1 MMKRSVRDASSGV
14 ATPEEAPS
22 VGSSAP
28 EPRGLFLSKIAF
40 GSSKDP
46 NGCLNTLVRID
57 KEGPVKMRK
66 YSNKAA
72 GIDTAKS
79 KLDVAVHGTGE
90 RLEVANDSAGHER
103 LIAWL
108 RAQDVRRVG
117 IEASGGYEKA
127 VTAALRLAGFLVIV
141 FQPLQVRSYAGFE
154 LQRAK
159 NDHIDR
165 DLIAKCTAMY
175 EELRAAPDPRLE
187 AFAEPLTLIDQL
199 GEDIARW
206 KTRRESFHQAE
217 QRDWAGVEIKRLT
230 RIRDLER
237 RRLLRAIRGH
247 KDLARRLQLML
258 SVEGIGEPTALT
270 LLIRMPELGSLTREQ
285 IAALAGLA
293 PYDHDSGRF
302 KGQRR
307 IAGGRARVRKALYA
321 AAFPAAQR
329 WNPQL
334 VALYNRLKDKGKEHK
349 KVLVACARKL
359 LIMVNAVLARGTPWI
374 PTQAST

>member
-1 MMKRSVRDASSGV
+1 V

-22 VGSSAP
+22 VGSTAP
-28 EPRGLFLSKIAF
+28 EPQGLLLSMIAF

-46 NGCLNTLVRID
+46 NGCLNTLVRIH
-57 KEGPVKMRK
+57 KEGPMKLNK
-66 YSNKAA
+66 YSSKAA
-72 GIDTAKS
+72 GIDTGKS
-79 KLDVAVHGTGE
+79 KLDVAIQGTQD

-103 LIAWL
+103 LIDWL
-108 RAQDVRRVG
+108 HARDVQRVG

-127 VTAALRLAGFLVIV
+127 VTAALRLAGFPVIV
-141 FQPLQVRSYAGFE
+141 FQPLQIRSYAGFE

-159 NDHIDR
+159 NDRIDT
-165 DLIAKCTAMY
+165 DLIAKCTALY
-175 EELRAAPDPRLE
+175 QEPRTAPDPRLE

-217 QRDWAGVEIKRLT
+217 QRDWASAEIKRLT
-230 RIRDLER
+230 RIRGLER
-237 RRLLRAIRGH
+237 CRLLRAIRGH
-247 KDLARRLQLML
+247 KDLAHRLELML
-258 SVEGIGEPTALT
+258 SVQGIGEPTALT

-334 VALYNRLKDKGKEHK
+334 VALYNRLKERGKEHK

-359 LIMVNAVLARGTPWI
+359 LIMVNAVLSRGTPWI
-374 PTQAST
+374 STQAVT

>member
-1 MMKRSVRDASSGV
+1 MTRSERNASPGV

-22 VGSSAP
+22 VGSTAP
-28 EPRGLFLSKIAF
+28 EPQGLFLSTIAF

-46 NGCLNTLVRID
+46 NGCLNTLVRIH

-66 YSNKAA
+66 YSTKAA
-72 GIDTAKS
+72 GIDTGKS
-79 KLDVAVHGTGE
+79 KLDVAIHGTGE
-90 RLEVANDSAGHER
+90 RLEVANDSAGHEH

-108 RAQDVRRVG
+108 HAHDVRRVG

-141 FQPLQVRSYAGFE
+141 FQPMQVRSYAGFE

-159 NDHIDR
+159 NDRIDT
-165 DLIAKCTAMY
+165 DLIAKCTALS

-206 KTRRESFHQAE
+206 KTRRESFHQAA
-217 QRDWAGVEIKRLT
+217 QRDWASAEIKRLT
-230 RIRDLER
+230 RLRDLER

-247 KDLARRLQLML
+247 ADLARRLELML
-258 SVEGIGEPTALT
+258 SVEGIGEPTALS
-270 LLIRMPELGSLTREQ
+270 LLIRMPELGSVTREQ
-285 IAALAGLA
+285 AAALAGLA

-349 KVLVACARKL
+349 KALVACARKL

-374 PTQAST
+374 PTQAVK

>member
-1 MMKRSVRDASSGV
+1 MKMMK
-14 ATPEEAPS
+14 
-22 VGSSAP
+22 
-28 EPRGLFLSKIAF
+28 
-40 GSSKDP
+40 
-46 NGCLNTLVRID
+46 
-57 KEGPVKMRK
+57 
-66 YSNKAA
+66 YSRRAA
-72 GIDTAKS
+72 GIDTGKG
-79 KLDVAVHGTGE
+79 KLDVAIDGRGE
-90 RLEVANDSAGHER
+90 RLEVTNDSAGHEH

-108 RAQDVRRVG
+108 RARDVQLVG
-117 IEASGGYEKA
+117 IEASGGYEKP
-127 VTAALRLAGFLVIV
+127 VTAALRLAGFPVIV
-141 FQPLQVRSYAGFE
+141 FQPMQIRSYAGFE

-159 NDHIDR
+159 NDRIDA

-175 EELRAAPDPRLE
+175 KELRAAPDPRLD

-206 KTRRESFHQAE
+206 KTRREGFHQAE
-217 QRDWAGVEIKRLT
+217 QRDWASAEIKRLT
-230 RIRDLER
+230 RLRDLER
-237 RRLLRAIRGH
+237 RHLLRAIRGH
-247 KDLARRLQLML
+247 EDLARRLELML

-334 VALYNRLKDKGKEHK
+334 IALYNRLKDKGKEHK
-349 KVLVACARKL
+349 KALVACARKL
-359 LIMVNAVLARGTPWI
+359 LIMVNAVLSRGTPWI
-374 PTQAST
+374 SNQAVP